1 MVKERKSLIFKA
13 EEESYIINSLLL
25 NTMVDKSVTQ
35 LPFNFLK
42 VSNGNTRK
50 RRY

>member
-25 NTMVDKSVTQ
+25 NNMVDKSVTQ
-35 LPFNFLK
+35 LPFTFLK